1 MKLPSFLFATLALAA
16 PLPVSAA
23 EPHGTATATGHLQI
37 IEPLA
42 PRVWLIRQA
51 EPFQLQPVGN
61 VTLIEQAD
69 GLVLVDSG
77 GSPGSG
83 RRVVDLVRS
92 VSSKPL
98 KAVLV
103 THWHGDHPLG
113 LPAIVAAWP
122 QARIIAHART
132 RDHLLGP
139 PMADYP
145 KGAPD
150 PEADAKMAEQ
160 ADGAAAFLARNAA
173 DPALSEA
180 ERAGFARTLAAFRS
194 LRSDMEG
201 AFVVVPT
208 ETFDDSLRIDDPE
221 VPVDLLHLG
230 RANTDGDAVAW
241 LPRQRIVV
249 AGDMVVAPIPFGF
262 GSFPAEWIE
271 ALGRLR
277 ALEFALLVPGHGRP
291 QADAAYLDR
300 LVGLIA
306 ETRAQVAPLAAQG
319 LDLDAVRA
327 RVGLSAQK
335 ALFAGDDPWL
345 GRWFDAYWVRPMT
358 EAAWREA
365 NGLEIVQPGS

>member
-1 MKLPSFLFATLALAA
+1 MKHPILLFAALALAA
-16 PLPVSAA
+16 PVGAGAVEPRAA
-23 EPHGTATATGHLQI
+23 AAAGHLQVL
-37 IEPLA
+37 EPIA

-61 VTLIEQAD
+61 VTLIERAD

-92 VSSKPL
+92 VSSKPVN
-98 KAVLV
+98 AVLV

-122 QARIIAHART
+122 EARILAHVRT
-132 RDHLLGP
+132 RDHLLGG
-139 PMADYP
+139 PMSDYP

-150 PEADAKMAEQ
+150 PETDAKMAAQ
-160 ADGAAAFLARNAA
+160 AHGAAAFLARNAA

-180 ERAGFARTLAAFRS
+180 ERAGFARTLAVFQK

-201 AFVVVPT
+201 AFVVAPT
-208 ETFDDSLRIDDPE
+208 ETFEDSLRIDGPE
-221 VPVDLLHLG
+221 VPVELLHLG

-241 LPRQRIVV
+241 LPRQRIAI

-271 ALGRLR
+271 TLGRLR
-277 ALEFALLVPGHGRP
+277 ALEFAVLVPGHGP
-291 QADAAYLDR
+291 AQGNAAYLYR
-300 LVGLIA
+300 LVSLIA
-306 ETRAQVAPLAAQG
+306 DTRAQVASLAAQG
-319 LDLDAVRA
+319 LNLDAVRA
-327 RVGLSAQK
+327 RVDLSAQK

-345 GRWFDAYWVRPMT
+345 GRWFHAYWVRPMT
-358 EAAWREA
+358 EAA
-365 NGLEIVQPGS
+365 